1 MFKLSERKRGDE
13 RLADRWMAT
22 DYDDEGI
29 VYKTLE
35 LEGTQNLHVICT
47 EKNTDWIQIIDFG

>member
-1 MFKLSERKRGDE
+1 
-13 RLADRWMAT
+13 MAT

-35 LEGTQNLHVICT
+35 LEGTQNLHVICA
-47 EKNTDWIQIIDFG
+47 EKNTDWIQMIDFG